1 MAGKR
6 LLVHTLFLF
15 ALPVLVAWLGISL
28 AGAIALLLL
37 ALIWRWAI
45 SLSILVAPTKGSEL
59 ELETISASHFVE
71 KVRWCM
77 DRLGVEYSEKPVGGT
92 LGAFFLGRTVPVL
105 KFRTGAVR
113 SSIGNSPEILRYLWG
128 RYIVEMDEQARFLEP
143 TAERLEFETQAD
155 RCGVD
160 LQIWIYYHILDDRN
174 LTVQAWG
181 ANSPAI
187 PAWQRL
193 ALRLLFPLQR
203 FLIRKSFRITA
214 ARYEKAVDHIE
225 ALLAQ
230 VESKL
235 GDGRKSIL
243 GGKALNF
250 TDFGFTAIMGVWLQP
265 QGYGGGK
272 ADAVRIDRERCPA
285 RMLEEIETWSLT
297 YPLTT
302 AFMQGLYENERLSK
316 NQS

>member
-1 MAGKR
+1 MTGKR
-6 LLVHTLFLF
+6 LLIHTLFLF

-28 AGAIALLLL
+28 AGAIALLFV

-45 SLSILVAPTKGSEL
+45 SLSTLVMPGKGPEL

-77 DRLGVEYSEKPVGGT
+77 DRLGVEYSEKPAGGT

-105 KFRTGAVR
+105 KFRTGAVQ

-128 RYIVEMDEQARFLEP
+128 RYFVEMGERARFLEP
-143 TAERLEFETQAD
+143 TAQRLEFEIQVD

-160 LQIWIYYHILDDRN
+160 LQIWVYYHILDDRN
-174 LTVQAWG
+174 LSLHAWG

-187 PAWQRL
+187 PLWQRM
-193 ALRLLFPLQR
+193 ALKLLYPLQR
-203 FLIRKSFRITA
+203 FLIRKSFRITT

-225 ALLAQ
+225 SLLAQ
-230 VESKL
+230 VESML
-235 GDGRKSIL
+235 SDGRKSIL
-243 GGKALNF
+243 GGNSLNF
-250 TDFGFTAIMGVWLQP
+250 TDFGFTAIMGAWLQP

-285 RMLEEIETWSLT
+285 RMLEQIETWSIT

-302 AFMQGLYENERLSK
+302 GFMEQLYVDERL
-316 NQS
+316 